1 MSAFA
6 GEGLK
11 ARADVLLPI
20 ATFAE
25 TAGSYINAEGHW
37 QHFAGALKPAGEA
50 RPAWKVLRVMGNLFD
65 VTGFE
70 YSSVEEVCAEMEG
83 LFSDVPMGAGD
94 EWQPDAITA
103 LPQGLLRIA
112 DVPLYAVDAMVRRAA
127 PLQATRDADVAQIR
141 ANAATLAAAGLAGAS
156 EATLRQ
162 GGHEVVLPLV
172 SDERLPDNAVFL
184 PAGLAES
191 AGLGGSFSAVEL
203 VSA

>member
-1 MSAFA
+1 
-6 GEGLK
+6 
-11 ARADVLLPI
+11 
-20 ATFAE
+20 
-25 TAGSYINAEGHW
+25 
-37 QHFAGALKPAGEA
+37 
-50 RPAWKVLRVMGNLFD
+50 VLRVMGNLFD